1 MNILTAFF
9 IVTRHHVYFSKIYNY
24 DDDRI
29 LGEHGFKNW
38 DRLYDF
44 DEGFACCQYR
54 PFGKDIAKDKLPE
67 YPTFQHRAFHDYS
80 EPFEKWKFNLKM
92 QPRKWPWPRWVSIGE
107 IQDRTFPLL
116 PEWAKHHIIYSGEAF
131 NPEGYARL
139 ALGTAKIFQSG
150 GTTWAY
156 EKSRIIQTPG
166 SRSGLA
172 YLHDDSIGDIFAYAL
187 LYERSRAVI
196 HPGGNYQKFNQARVT
211 IIDGPL
217 PKWGQVNL
225 RAQCV
230 GAENAPFNQRISD
243 VENTFSQP
251 TLQAEKFIRNPERKK

>member
-9 IVTRHHVYFSKIYNY
+9 ICTRHHTYFSKIYNY

-38 DRLYDF
+38 DRLYEF

-54 PFGKDIAKDKLPE
+54 PLGIDTPPGIGLP
-67 YPTFQHRAFHDYS
+67 PDQFRMFHDYS

-116 PEWAKHHIIYSGEAF
+116 PEWSRHHIIHEGEAF
-131 NPEGYARL
+131 CPDGYARL
-139 ALGTAKIFQSG
+139 ALGTATIHQSG
-150 GTTWAY
+150 GTCWAY
-156 EKSRIIQTPG
+156 ENSRITQRPG

-172 YLHDDSIGDIFAYAL
+172 YLHDDSKGDIFAYAM
-187 LYERSRAVI
+187 LYERSQAVI

-211 IIDGPL
+211 VLDGPL

-225 RAQCV
+225 RNQCV
-230 GAENAPFNQRISD
+230 GARSGQVNMPFGERISD
-243 VENTFSQP
+243 TENTLGQA
-251 TLQAEKFIRNPERKK
+251 TKQAEKFIHNPS